1 MKLKITKSDKKALL
15 AALALDVSGTFQII
29 QRTLYRA
36 R

>member
-1 MKLKITKSDKKALL
+1 MKNAIVCAL